1 MDVER
6 IQKINDLALDL
17 MKQGLAQSRDE
28 ALRQAEKIFS
38 SDRVKEYS
46 EIQETMHKEE
56 PQIHTA
62 TSEDVD
68 LSHDKIKNILE
79 QNTTFLVKKIKEFQN
94 KVDSLHREMDVLR
107 TKLNYKDLPTVKQIV
122 APEEPQEPEIQEV
135 RSTEEPTEEK
145 KSHPRSGSY
154 EDKEVSIEK
163 FFYMGNK

>member
-38 SDRVKEYS
+38 NEQVKEYNQ
-46 EIQETMHKEE
+46 IQETMHKEE
-56 PQIHTA
+56 PEIQTA
-62 TSEDVD
+62 KREEVD
-68 LSHDKIKNILE
+68 LSHDKIKSILE
-79 QNTTFLVKKIKEFQN
+79 QNTTFLVKKIKEFQD
-94 KVDSLHREMDVLR
+94 KMDSLIREMEAMK
-107 TKLNYKDLPTVKQIV
+107 TKLNYKGLPTVKQIV
-122 APEEPQEPEIQEV
+122 TPEEPEIQEV
-135 RSTEEPTEEK
+135 KSIQEPKEEK